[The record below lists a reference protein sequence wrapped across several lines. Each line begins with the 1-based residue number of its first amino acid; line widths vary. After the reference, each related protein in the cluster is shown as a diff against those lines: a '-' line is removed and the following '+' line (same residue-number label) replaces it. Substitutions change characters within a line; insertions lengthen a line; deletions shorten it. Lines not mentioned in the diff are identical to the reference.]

1 MTFLLLGSTGI
12 SAGNIGG
19 TINHSGLRIK
29 PGIKLFGLNE
39 KSKAFLRDRLSEV
52 KFLITDCFYMVSN
65 DLWTD
70 INSRLGEMFMMIT
83 KKAFAS
89 LSGMTVAHLLQLSPV
104 RGKLIFSRLSNK
116 DSIKHLLGLQ
126 LWYLFQYAELTGVKR
141 QIDKLFVDFELV
153 KFMMM
158 LKSYSRQELHIN
170 LVKIAQKDA
179 LQMYAENEPAMG
191 RNDAVLNDL
200 PGELYTIEA
209 HSKITDNCKHPL
221 TEIKAAR
228 NLKQTNAGGLAKLLK
243 VKIGAKVMVTVNL
256 EIQGWLKINEIILSR
271 QIGSLDSY

>member
-1 MTFLLLGSTGI
+1 
-12 SAGNIGG
+12 
-19 TINHSGLRIK
+19 
-29 PGIKLFGLNE
+29 
-39 KSKAFLRDRLSEV
+39 
-52 KFLITDCFYMVSN
+52 
-65 DLWTD
+65 
-70 INSRLGEMFMMIT
+70 
-83 KKAFAS
+83 
-89 LSGMTVAHLLQLSPV
+89 
-104 RGKLIFSRLSNK
+104 
-116 DSIKHLLGLQ
+116 
-126 LWYLFQYAELTGVKR
+126 
-141 QIDKLFVDFELV
+141 
-153 KFMMM
+153 MM

-256 EIQGWLKINEIILSR
+256 EIQGWLEINEIILSR
-271 QIGSLDSY
+271 QIESLDSY